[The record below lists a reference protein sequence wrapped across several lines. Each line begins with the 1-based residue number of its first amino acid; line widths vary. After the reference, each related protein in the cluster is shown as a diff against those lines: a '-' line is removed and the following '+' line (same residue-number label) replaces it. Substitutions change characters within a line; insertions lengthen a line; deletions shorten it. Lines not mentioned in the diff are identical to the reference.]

1 MRIIIYVL
9 GLIGIFGFSIFMYAV
24 GLELVKYITKGD
36 E

>member
-9 GLIGIFGFSIFMYAV
+9 GLIGVFGFSIFMYTI
-24 GLELVKYITKGD
+24 GSELFKYITKGD

>member
-1 MRIIIYVL
+1 MRIIICVL

-24 GLELVKYITKGD
+24 GLELVKYITKED